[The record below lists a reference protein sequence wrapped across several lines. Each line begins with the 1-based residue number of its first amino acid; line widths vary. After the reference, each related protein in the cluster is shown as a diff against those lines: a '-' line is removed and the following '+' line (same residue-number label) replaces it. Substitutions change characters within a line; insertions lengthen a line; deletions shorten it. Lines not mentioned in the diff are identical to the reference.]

1 MQVGFAF
8 LVTGL
13 TRAKNAGAHDDDE
26 HRRVRGRVA
35 RVLRGRASRSSS
47 AASRRSRTSAAST
60 PLTGIFGHGSAGVI
74 GLHGFFLQ
82 SGGTYD
88 VGVMVLFLF
97 EVVFMETAGYI
108 IIGAIAERIS
118 FAGFL
123 LAEIA
128 MGAII
133 YPIYGKWM
141 WGGGW
146 LAHLGTS
153 LHLGHGAVDFAGS
166 GVVHAT
172 GGWAALAL
180 AMVLGP
186 RIGKFNK
193 DGTPNAIPGHN
204 IPFVVIGTLVLVF
217 GWMGFNPGSTLGATD
232 LRIGLVAVNTLLAA
246 CVGFVM
252 AMGVTNAKYG
262 KPDISMSCNGMLAGL
277 VAITAPCAFVAPWA
291 AVIIGAIAGVL
302 VVYSVEFFDRVRR
315 RRPVRRDLGAR
326 HVRRVGRARG
336 RAVRR
341 RHVRRRL
348 ERCRLDEHA
357 RRARACSTATSASSA
372 RRSFHV
378 VVGFIWA
385 WGVTWLIFTI
395 AKNFMQIRV
404 SPEVEIA
411 GPRHAGVRRAR
422 LPRLRAAPST
432 PSVTSRPTPTAIGNG
447 HRDRRSGRTVMKLVT
462 AVVKPFKLDEVKE
475 ALTGSASTASR
486 SPRSKGFG
494 RQRGHTEVY
503 RGAEYTVEFV
513 PKVTHRGARR
523 RRRRARRSPTR
534 SQTRPGPARSV
545 TARCGSAGRAPGPH
559 PHRRARSRRALDA
572 VRLRGERGVA
582 ASARGGHLVA
592 PGARQR
598 DGAEKTAIRTRKE
611 ALFFG
616 AVTRSLR
623 GAVPRGSDHQADPVE
638 VDPADQL
645 VRPKRMRAVPAGST
659 RVSDGTR

>member
-1 MQVGFAF
+1 MTFIALAVVGAAWGHHSPGDTTGPAANMLANYPKAATNVPVSQAGINALASDSGHLGVSINFTWTLITGFLVLFMQVGFAF

-13 TRAKNAGAHDDDE
+13 TRAKNAAHMMMMNIAAFA
-26 HRRVRGRVA
+26 VA
-35 RVLRGRASRSSS
+35 LLAYYAVGFAFQFGGIAPIANLGGVS
-47 AASRRSRTSAAST
+47 
-60 PLTGIFGHGSAGVI
+60 PLTGIFGHGSAGII

-82 SGGTYD
+82 SHGSYD

-133 YPIYGKWM
+133 YPIYGMWM

-193 DGTPNAIPGHN
+193 DGSANAIPGHN
-204 IPFVVIGTLVLVF
+204 IPYVVIGTLVLIF

-246 CVGFVM
+246 CMGFVM

-291 AVIIGAIAGVL
+291 AVIIGGVAGVL
-302 VVYSVEFFDRVRR
+302 VVYSVAFFDRMGIDDPCGAISVHGMNGAWGVLAVGLFADGTYGAGWNGVGGLGGTHGVRGLFYGDGGQL
-315 RRPVRRDLGAR
+315 VAQ
-326 HVRRVGRARG
+326 V
-336 RAVRR
+336 
-341 RHVRRRL
+341 
-348 ERCRLDEHA
+348 
-357 RRARACSTATSASSA
+357 
-372 RRSFHV
+372 FHV

-385 WGVTWLIFTI
+385 WGITWVIFTI

-404 SPEVEIA
+404 SPEVELE
-411 GPRHAGVRRAR
+411 GLDMPEFGVLAYPDFV
-422 LPRLRAAPST
+422 LSHSSVGAHTT
-432 PSVTSRPTPTAIGNG
+432 PSP
-447 HRDRRSGRTVMKLVT
+447 SG
-462 AVVKPFKLDEVKE
+462 AGGP
-475 ALTGSASTASR
+475 APAST
-486 SPRSKGFG
+486 
-494 RQRGHTEVY
+494 
-503 RGAEYTVEFV
+503 
-513 PKVTHRGARR
+513 
-523 RRRRARRSPTR
+523 
-534 SQTRPGPARSV
+534 
-545 TARCGSAGRAPGPH
+545 
-559 PHRRARSRRALDA
+559 
-572 VRLRGERGVA
+572 ERI
-582 ASARGGHLVA
+582 
-592 PGARQR
+592 PQ
-598 DGAEKTAIRTRKE
+598 
-611 ALFFG
+611 
-616 AVTRSLR
+616 
-623 GAVPRGSDHQADPVE
+623 
-638 VDPADQL
+638 
-645 VRPKRMRAVPAGST
+645 
-659 RVSDGTR
+659 